1 MFGSFQRPV
10 GAAAD
15 VRELEY
21 VSSLHQSGVKLR
33 TDGTISAADVRV
45 FLKSRHGIDISAD
58 HAIDIVQGLTGTK
71 QHVIS
76 TAIPSQ
82 ILPVVEPEP
91 QKSKSNSQSQA
102 DNEENYDGD
111 DDDDDE
117 PPMGESSMSIRWGKS
132 SKGAPEMDDENP
144 LEALNELLKEN
155 VQKIPLPDTSTLDEN
170 NNLGDALNDLHT
182 GVKKEWKRNAKRIKL
197 RTHWQHQSLDP
208 RQKRKG
214 RRGASKP
221 KAPPKKEDVTFMD
234 LTQLVSVLLIP
245 TLMKLTS
252 HRFSLEVARD
262 VRTKYRRNGKFY
274 INILSKFWAY
284 LKFPYTLVLRYRE
297 RRRLE
302 EQSALRPGPD
312 TLVRDILQILLE
324 GVQEN
329 EEDVLLSS
337 SSSNMSGSN
346 NNNNNSGSRPLPQAV
361 VTDELV
367 RSLLE
372 HNNQFDAAADE
383 LLIHKM
389 VEAAGGY
396 GAILDESSFAR
407 ALTSDVTQWSV
418 GREDEAT
425 DIFEEIYG
433 FVVVDSNE
441 NGGSKTPSTH
451 ARPSHVPNDKGGNGD
466 DDNDNDDG
474 VEEAGFD
481 GMESFYS
488 AESSRSD
495 DPRNGRNNWD
505 FHSKSRNALSFRIPK
520 FTRTA
525 AFIDYASDN
534 YRDVG
539 LVISIFLFFIILVAF
554 FVALVNYRGALTI
567 DCEQSFMCTLAN
579 TMFTYA
585 SLAILL
591 SIGGIVMIVPI
602 SLGNHPYARTP
613 ALPLYSLTVLAIYT
627 LVPLFIYLWY
637 VGGIPHDE
645 SGQLDQLEKDME
657 SLPIRTLVLVSTL
670 IPEGWLGNK
679 PKLKSFFQPKI
690 LFRTGEIKR
699 AGTVKLNNMVMNAF
713 KLHNRKAKGAVAE
726 QEVMANY
733 IIRGESLE
741 SSGGLFWTWKRIFNR
756 DLFKF
761 EGVWLHNR
769 FVVGQ
774 IGQIITV
781 ILIFIF
787 FAFFTNECVTS
798 AENTR
803 QQLIDDGASDYILA
817 WVPESWVLGSG
828 VMLGRLTQFLLAAA
842 FWIGRIDSSFLSS
855 EVILF
860 GYAFDYA
867 PITYRK
873 ELLVHDAH
881 RHPIMERLLCMYLM
895 RLKYGKRFS
904 SDAGAAWR
912 ILLVLTLMP
921 WMLKHRQGKIK
932 GGDDEDSDDESEN
945 FKFTLRRM
953 PEV

>member
-21 VSSLHQSGVKLR
+21 VASLHQSGVKLR

-91 QKSKSNSQSQA
+91 QKSQSQSNSQSQA
-102 DNEENYDGD
+102 DNGENYDA
-111 DDDDDE
+111 DDDE
-117 PPMGESSMSIRWGKS
+117 PPMGESSMTIRWEKS

-155 VQKIPLPDTSTLDEN
+155 VQKIPLPDTSTQDEN
-170 NNLGDALNDLHT
+170 NNLGDALNDLHM
-182 GVKKEWKRNAKRIKL
+182 GVKKEWKRNAKRVKL

-208 RQKRKG
+208 HQKRKG
-214 RRGASKP
+214 LRGASKP

-252 HRFSLEVARD
+252 RRFSLEVARD

-274 INILSKFWAY
+274 INILFKLWAY

-302 EQSALRPGPD
+302 EQAALRPGPD

-329 EEDVLLSS
+329 EDEESISS
-337 SSSNMSGSN
+337 SKMSGSI
-346 NNNNNSGSRPLPQAV
+346 NNNNSGSRPLPQAV
-361 VTDELV
+361 VTDSLV

-372 HNNQFDAAADE
+372 QNNQFDAAADE
-383 LLIHKM
+383 FLIHKM

-407 ALTSDVTQWSV
+407 ALTSDVTKWSV

-425 DIFEEIYG
+425 DIFEDIYG
-433 FVVVDSNE
+433 FKVVDSNE
-441 NGGSKTPSTH
+441 NGGTKTPSTH
-451 ARPSHVPNDKGGNGD
+451 AKPSHVPDDKGGNGD
-466 DDNDNDDG
+466 NDND

-488 AESSRSD
+488 AESSCSD
-495 DPRNGRNNWD
+495 ESRNGRNNWD

-525 AFIDYASDN
+525 TFIDYASDN

-539 LVISIFLFFIILVAF
+539 LVISIFMFFIILVAF
-554 FVALVNYRGALTI
+554 FVFVINYMDALTI
-567 DCEQSFMCTLAN
+567 DCDQSMKCTLAN

-585 SLAILL
+585 TLAILL
-591 SIGGIVMIVPI
+591 SIGGIVIVAPI
-602 SLGNHPYARTP
+602 SLGNHPYVRTP
-613 ALPLYSLTVLAIYT
+613 ALPLYSLSVLAIYT

-637 VGGIPHDE
+637 VSGIPHDE
-645 SGQLDQLEKDME
+645 SGKLDQLEKDMQA
-657 SLPIRTLVLVSTL
+657 LPIRTMVVLFVICSIFTTYGLLKVLVSTL
-670 IPEGWLGNK
+670 IPKDWLGNK

-713 KLHNRKAKGAVAE
+713 KLHNRKAKGADAE
-726 QEVMANY
+726 QEVMANF

-741 SSGGLFWTWKRIFNR
+741 STGGLFWTWKRIFNR

-761 EGVWLHNR
+761 EGVWLHSR

-787 FAFFTNECVTS
+787 FAFFTRECVIS

-803 QQLIDDGASDYILA
+803 QRLIDDGASDYILA
-817 WVPESWVLGSG
+817 WVPESWTIYGSCIIGSFVASVVGVTLILLYAPNTISTILKLRSG
-828 VMLGRLTQFLLAAA
+828 VIPSLHDPHFQKYRVSTDMVRGLLSIYH
-842 FWIGRIDSSFLSS
+842 F
-855 EVILF
+855 
-860 GYAFDYA
+860 Y
-867 PITYRK
+867 
-873 ELLVHDAH
+873 
-881 RHPIMERLLCMYLM
+881 
-895 RLKYGKRFS
+895 
-904 SDAGAAWR
+904 
-912 ILLVLTLMP
+912 VLIVP
-921 WMLKHRQGKIK
+921 VYV
-932 GGDDEDSDDESEN
+932 S
-945 FKFTLRRM
+945 
-953 PEV
+953 